1 MRLSC
6 AALLVILGVGLSVVP
21 VHAEKSSVLQPLLAK
36 AGKVVVSESFDSKEL
51 PKKWVANKGVWQT
64 KDGSVVGWEK
74 KEDMHAAVL
83 TLQQPFRN
91 SIMRFSFK
99 REGATGFNVSFNHA
113 KGHLFRV
120 VVNDDGLTINK
131 DKDKKDP
138 ASKPLVLG
146 KAEVALSSGQWHTM
160 QIEIQGD
167 KVAVQI
173 DNGAKLQGSHS
184 GLDVEKTGYRFVT
197 RGATLHLDDLTIWQ
211 VGQ

>member
-6 AALLVILGVGLSVVP
+6 AALLVVLGVCIPLAP
-21 VHAEKSSVLQPLLAK
+21 VCAEKGGILKPLMAK
-36 AGKVVVSESFDSKEL
+36 AGKVVVNEPFDGKEL
-51 PKKWVANKGVWQT
+51 SKKWIANKGVWQV

-91 SIMRFSFK
+91 SILRFSFK
-99 REGATGFNVSFNHA
+99 REGATGFNVSFNHP
-113 KGHLFRV
+113 KGHLFRIV
-120 VVNDDGLTINK
+120 INDDGLTLSK

-146 KAEVALSSGQWHTM
+146 KAEGALPSGQWHTL

-167 KVAVQI
+167 KVAVQA
-173 DNGAKLQGSHS
+173 DNGIKVEANHP

-197 RGATLHLDDLTIWQ
+197 RGATLLLDDLTIWQ
-211 VGQ
+211 VGP